1 MEGEK
6 TGVYVMDILSIMRN
20 RKSARAFKA
29 KPVTRAEIEDIILS
43 AGLAPSAINVQP
55 WEYVVVYGEEKDR
68 LARRLLKIHS
78 ERKVTCGPGTAS
90 PLPDRFAQRSRLAS
104 KGMKPVMEKLGLPMN
119 RFVEEGSCA
128 FYGAPVAIIVTID
141 RVFPKIRY
149 LDVGLSL
156 SYLLIAA
163 EAKGLS
169 TCPIGLIT
177 AYGDEIADALGIS
190 EEKEVLLAVALGH
203 SDEASP
209 VNGIKTDRVAL
220 SEILTWYE

>member
-1 MEGEK
+1 
-6 TGVYVMDILSIMRN
+6 MDIFSIMRN

-29 KPVTRAEIEDIILS
+29 EQVSRTEIEDIIMA

-68 LARRLLKIHS
+68 LARRLLKVHS

-90 PLPDRFAQRSRLAS
+90 PLPERFAQRSRIAS
-104 KGMKPVMEKLGLPMN
+104 KEMKPVIEKLGLPMN
-119 RFVEEGSCA
+119 RFVEEGSCV

-141 RVFPKIRY
+141 RVFPKLRY
-149 LDVGLSL
+149 LDVGLSI

-177 AYGDEIADALGIS
+177 AYGDEIGDALGIS
-190 EEKEVLLAVALGH
+190 EDKEVLLAVALGYA
-203 SDEASP
+203 DESSP
-209 VNGIKTDRVAL
+209 VNSIKTDRVAL

>member
-1 MEGEK
+1 
-6 TGVYVMDILSIMRN
+6 VDILSILRH
-20 RKSARAFKA
+20 RKSARAFNEKQ
-29 KPVTRAEIEDIILS
+29 VTRAEIEDIIIS

-78 ERKVTCGPGTAS
+78 ERKVTCGPGTAT

-104 KGMKPVMEKLGLPMN
+104 KEMKPVIEKLGRPMN
-119 RFVEEGSCA
+119 SFVEEGSCA

-149 LDVGLSL
+149 LDVGLSI

-169 TCPIGLIT
+169 TCPIGLVS

-190 EEKEVLLAVALGH
+190 DEKEVLLVVALGH
-203 SDEASP
+203 ADESSP
-209 VNGIKTDRVAL
+209 VNNIKTDRVAL